1 MITEKS
7 GLGSCEK
14 VRVLTY
20 EIDQNAS
27 TPAYATYN
35 RWYVDA
41 KGCPS
46 EVKFRGAFR
55 LIDIYALTES
65 VLIRIDAI
73 NSIQLQASQ
82 YTHKVLS
89 SVGSVLLT
97 SYDLKPTLWSDLK
110 GTKV

>member
-1 MITEKS
+1 MITES
-7 GLGSCEK
+7 GRLGSYAK
-14 VRVLTY
+14 AGVLTY
-20 EIDQNAS
+20 EIYQTHLPS
-27 TPAYATYN
+27 SLPLSF

-41 KGCPS
+41 KVSPS

-55 LIDIYALTES
+55 LIDIYALIES
-65 VLIRIDAI
+65 VLRRIDAI